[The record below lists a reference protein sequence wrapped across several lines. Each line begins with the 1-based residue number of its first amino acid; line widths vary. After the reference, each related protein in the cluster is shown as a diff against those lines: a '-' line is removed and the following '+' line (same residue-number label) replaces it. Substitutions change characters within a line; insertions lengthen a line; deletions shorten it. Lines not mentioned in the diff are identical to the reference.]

1 MDKYTNYGVKG
12 NKFIKKKRERHLGTL
27 EKLVRSN

>member
-12 NKFIKKKRERHLGTL
+12 NKFIKKKERETFRHTWKTG
-27 EKLVRSN
+27 EK